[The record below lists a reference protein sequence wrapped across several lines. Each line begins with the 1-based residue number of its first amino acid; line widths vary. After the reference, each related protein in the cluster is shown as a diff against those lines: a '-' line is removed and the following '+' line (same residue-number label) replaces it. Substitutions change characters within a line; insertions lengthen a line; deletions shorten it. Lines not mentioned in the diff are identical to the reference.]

1 MRISDWS
8 SDVCSSDLQ
17 RVECPRR
24 SVEVEV
30 EIFPGGR
37 HAKTVALA
45 QAPERIGIVAERNRE
60 EDAVQ
65 HTGGLPPG
73 GPAVDVSGA
82 VVGAAGRQLPVAL
95 AEALGNTVHPGECDR
110 QPDAALEDGG

>member
-30 EIFPGGR
+30 EIFPGDR

-65 HTGGLPPG
+65 HTGGVAAEG
-73 GPAVDVSGA
+73 TAVDVERGA
-82 VVGAAGRQLPVAL
+82 EGAARRPLPLRL
-95 AEALGNTVHPGECDR
+95 AEEDVTPVTTG
-110 QPDAALEDGG
+110 DAEREEIGRAH

>member
-65 HTGGLPPG
+65 HTGGVAAEG
-73 GPAVDVSGA
+73 TAVDVERD
-82 VVGAAGRQLPVAL
+82 VVGAEIGRAHVRTPVTNAK
-95 AEALGNTVHPGECDR
+95 
-110 QPDAALEDGG
+110 LE